1 MFTERVIIL
10 KTYDLKS
17 MTAIESRELKSVLE
31 KKKKM
36 YLLLCLTLILNPI
49 FAGAALKAENY
60 LQYLQ
65 SNGRHTSSFGFRL
78 VIFLISGPFGFI
90 FWWLF
95 EFTPLGQLVIG
106 AKIR

>member
-1 MFTERVIIL
+1 M
-10 KTYDLKS
+10 KTYDLQSLSAK
-17 MTAIESRELKSVLE
+17 ESRELISVLE
-31 KKKKM
+31 KKKKV

-65 SNGRHTSSFGFRL
+65 SGGRHTSSFGFRL

-95 EFTPLGQLVIG
+95 EYTPLGLLVMGI
-106 AKIR
+106 KIK